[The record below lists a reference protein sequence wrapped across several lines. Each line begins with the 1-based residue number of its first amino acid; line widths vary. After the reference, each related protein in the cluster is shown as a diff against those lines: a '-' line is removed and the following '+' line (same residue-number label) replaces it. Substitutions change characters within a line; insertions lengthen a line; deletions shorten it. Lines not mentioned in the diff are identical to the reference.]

1 MTKRDGLFFEMDW
14 ALWEIVR
21 VFKAVTSYEI
31 RRAEGQPWFAWQEEY
46 YDSVIRTEAALQE
59 IVGIFSRIRCGGA
72 RTSCIGGIDRRG
84 GDGADKSAEFI
95 LGVKS
100 R

>member
-1 MTKRDGLFFEMDW
+1 MFLIFLMLELKLLLLPIRMTKRDGLFFEMYW

-59 IVGIFSRIRCGGA
+59 I
-72 RTSCIGGIDRRG
+72 RRYILENPVRWSQ
-84 GDGADKSAEFI
+84 DK
-95 LGVKS
+95 LY
-100 R
+100 RRY